1 MDIEMRMSTRRHP
14 MHLILSLYSGIWY
27 NEPLFNDVLG
37 ITNDFLYPW
46 DDKICEKEP
55 RDNETSLYRTNFA
68 NPLAPRYTEVPM
80 YKETPRRNF

>member
-1 MDIEMRMSTRRHP
+1 MKWECQQDDTQCT
-14 MHLILSLYSGIWY
+14 LSCLCIVESWY

-37 ITNDFLYPW
+37 ITNDFLYPC

-68 NPLAPRYTEVPM
+68 NPLAPRYTEVPL